1 MDIPFPVALFVDDE
15 ERNLRLY
22 KRVFERLG
30 YVVLTARHGQDAL
43 DTHAERFAT
52 GKVDVIVTDVTM
64 SIMDGPTFVAELRQ
78 RFPNMTC
85 PILFLTGSA
94 GDPRLE
100 GEIVLLKPMR
110 PQELGQAIMS
120 RLKPVPS
127 IPPPRSPMP
136 SEGGSGT

>member
-22 KRVFERLG
+22 KRIFERLG
-30 YVVLTARHGQDAL
+30 YVVLTARNGQDAL
-43 DTHAERFAT
+43 DTHEVRFSK
-52 GKVDVIVTDVTM
+52 GNVDVIVTDVAM
-64 SIMDGPTFVAELRQ
+64 SVMDGPTFVAELRQ
-78 RFPNMTC
+78 RFPQLTC

-94 GDPRLE
+94 GDTRLKD
-100 GEIVLLKPMR
+100 EIVLLKPMS
-110 PQELGQAIMS
+110 PQELGQAIAS

-136 SEGGSGT
+136 SEGGSGS